1 MPKIIKT
8 DRSNFESHFNEFIND
23 KNIKIL
29 LVRSYEHK
37 DSIKET
43 FSSLINNSNMNTGI
57 IKVRAMKNNHVI
69 FNGIMP
75 EKELKKM
82 HQDDIVGNDNL
93 KVKFESKSYFEDV
106 KNRYDFELFCPIE
119 SILFDV
125 KETNKLKDVLKKA
138 SAKTILITTNDY
150 GRKPEQLLD
159 VVDEV
164 LILDTTEERKNVEGF
179 SILKQRIIDRDG
191 KLPY

>member
-69 FNGIMP
+69 FNGIMS